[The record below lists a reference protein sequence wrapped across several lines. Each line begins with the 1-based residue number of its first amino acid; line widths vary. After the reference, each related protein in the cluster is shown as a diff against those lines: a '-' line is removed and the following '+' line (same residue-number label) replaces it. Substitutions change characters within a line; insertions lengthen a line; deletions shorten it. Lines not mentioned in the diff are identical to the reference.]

1 MNQSCKINQI
11 KDSIEKPFNLKP
23 IWTHNTKHKK
33 KNEKK
38 GKLGP

>member
-23 IWTHNTKHKK
+23 IWTHNTKHQKK
-33 KNEKK
+33 KEEGN
-38 GKLGP
+38 